1 MAQIPRV
8 AVLLMTTLAPNSV
21 YQTLFTG
28 QNQVYTNSSGEV
40 LMNLD
45 ISNAHE
51 NPGADSYVQQVCSVV
66 ISQEN
71 PITSE
76 VQSELKVSE
85 SISSGPVGRFECNYC
100 HKNYFS
106 ESNLQLHLDVAH
118 RGLRRFQCNFCGKTY
133 AKGFLL
139 KAHVKSVHENI
150 RDVTCTICQKAF
162 SKRSVMR
169 RHMKSVHAEKK
180 DFHCNLCQKQFTE
193 KKNLQMHINALHK
206 GLRPHQC
213 DDCLKE
219 FARKCDLLRHSNSV
233 HRDSKPYMC
242 PLCNKGFPQKWYFER
257 HVASVH
263 KKTPF
268 PVSFMV
274 PRQQTQQQHQTL
286 QTQQEQQQIQEMLQQ
301 QQQEQHQQQQQ
312 QQHQLIHHQ
321 QEQQQ
326 QLTVLQTQPHSQ
338 QVNLPMGTII
348 ATPGSVQNA
357 MPSGTQVMMVAPG
370 VNMPMPA
377 FFFQPQQATPFANTI
392 TMNPHTAVLPTS
404 TNSLFRSNCATT
416 SATFITSPF
425 GVSHLPVK
433 PITFNSTQIA
443 VTAPSTPSPSRPSKE
458 YQCATCS
465 KVYPRRQSLQ
475 AHIIQVHTDKKPYEC
490 NVCHKGFVRR
500 WDFYR
505 HVNSVHH
512 DNATTAIGNDKLEE
526 YVAWM
531 RGRRSSLDI
540 SWECLNAVRPDLT
553 RVKIE
558 GQPQTSQ
565 MTPKPEQMNHYLIGS
580 DVTAV
585 DTSDINNL

>member
-1 MAQIPRV
+1 
-8 AVLLMTTLAPNSV
+8 
-21 YQTLFTG
+21 
-28 QNQVYTNSSGEV
+28 
-40 LMNLD
+40 MNLD

-51 NPGADSYVQQVCSVV
+51 NQGTDSYVQQVCSVV

-76 VQSELKVSE
+76 VPNELKGSE
-85 SISSGPVGRFECNYC
+85 SISGGHFECNYC
-100 HKNYFS
+100 HKNCFS

-118 RGLRRFQCNFCGKTY
+118 RD
-133 AKGFLL
+133 
-139 KAHVKSVHENI
+139 I

-268 PVSFMV
+268 PISFMV
-274 PRQQTQQQHQTL
+274 PRQQTQQQTQQQHQTL
-286 QTQQEQQQIQEMLQQ
+286 QTQQEQQALQDMLQH
-301 QQQEQHQQQQQ
+301 QQEQQQQQ

-321 QEQQQ
+321 QQQQ

-338 QVNLPMGTII
+338 PVNLPMGTII

-392 TMNPHTAVLPTS
+392 TMNPHTTVLPTS
-404 TNSLFRSNCATT
+404 TNSLFRPNCATT

-425 GVSHLPVK
+425 GVSHIPVK
-433 PITFNSTQIA
+433 PITLNQTQIA
-443 VTAPSTPSPSRPSKE
+443 VSASSTASPSRPSKE

-512 DNATTAIGNDKLEE
+512 DNATTAIGSDKLEE

-553 RVKIE
+553 RVKAE
-558 GQPQTSQ
+558 GHPQPAQ
-565 MTPKPEQMNHYLIGS
+565 MTQKPEQMNHYLIGS
-580 DVTAV
+580 EVTTV

>member
-1 MAQIPRV
+1 
-8 AVLLMTTLAPNSV
+8 
-21 YQTLFTG
+21 
-28 QNQVYTNSSGEV
+28 
-40 LMNLD
+40 
-45 ISNAHE
+45 
-51 NPGADSYVQQVCSVV
+51 
-66 ISQEN
+66 
-71 PITSE
+71 
-76 VQSELKVSE
+76 
-85 SISSGPVGRFECNYC
+85 
-100 HKNYFS
+100 
-106 ESNLQLHLDVAH
+106 
-118 RGLRRFQCNFCGKTY
+118 
-133 AKGFLL
+133 
-139 KAHVKSVHENI
+139 
-150 RDVTCTICQKAF
+150 
-162 SKRSVMR
+162 MR

-257 HVASVH
+257 HVSSVH

-268 PVSFMV
+268 PISFMV
-274 PRQQTQQQHQTL
+274 PRQQTQQQSQQQHQTL
-286 QTQQEQQQIQEMLQQ
+286 QTQQEQQQLQEMLQH
-301 QQQEQHQQQQQ
+301 QQEQ
-312 QQHQLIHHQ
+312 QQHQLIH
-321 QEQQQ
+321 QQ

-370 VNMPMPA
+370 MNMPMPA
-377 FFFQPQQATPFANTI
+377 FFFQPQQATPFANAL
-392 TMNPHTAVLPTS
+392 TMNPHTTVLPTS

-433 PITFNSTQIA
+433 PITFNSTPIA
-443 VTAPSTPSPSRPSKE
+443 VTTSSTPSPSRPSKE
-458 YQCATCS
+458 YQCTTCS

-512 DNATTAIGNDKLEE
+512 DNATTAIGSDKLEE

-553 RVKIE
+553 RVKLE
-558 GQPQTSQ
+558 GQPQPSQ

-585 DTSDINNL
+585 DTSDISNL